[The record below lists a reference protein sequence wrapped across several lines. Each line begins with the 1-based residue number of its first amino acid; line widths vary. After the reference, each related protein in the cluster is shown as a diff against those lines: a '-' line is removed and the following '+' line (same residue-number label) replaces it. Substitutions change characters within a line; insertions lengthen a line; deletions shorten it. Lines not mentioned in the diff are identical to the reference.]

1 MTTLISILLYLQAQ
15 QVTLSDFRFVH
26 LTSAEA
32 QVQEPFDCDGFTS
45 EESVTIL
52 VCYKDKSI
60 KLVSTE

>member
-1 MTTLISILLYLQAQ
+1 MKILIQILIYLQAQ

-45 EESVTIL
+45 AESVTIL

-60 KLVSTE
+60 KIISPI